1 MKCSVVIP
9 VYNSEA
15 SIERVVEEVLAEV
28 SYEVE
33 IVLVNDCSKDKSEK
47 KCKALCEKFNQV
59 KFLNLSKNF
68 GQHNAIMAG
77 LSVVDGDLIVCMDDD
92 LQTPPQEVNKLIDT
106 LIEQDYDVV
115 YGNYGEKKHSVFR
128 NWGSSVNDKMANYM
142 LGKPKEI
149 QITSFFA
156 MRRYI
161 AEEIKN
167 YRYSFPYLGG
177 LIFRTTNKIGKVD
190 VHHESRKEGK
200 SNYNFKKLIGLWFNG
215 FINFS
220 VTPLRLTSLIGTFFS
235 GAGFLYL
242 IVIIIKKLI
251 DPGIAMGWT
260 SIMATVIFFGGI
272 QLISIGL
279 IGEYIGRLYLNINE
293 KPQYV
298 IRESW
303 NVKSKNEH

>member
-9 VYNSEA
+9 VNNSEA
-15 SIERVVEEVLAEV
+15 SIDQVVEEVLAEV

-33 IVLVNDCSKDKSEK
+33 IVLVNDCSKDESEK

-128 NWGSSVNDKMANYM
+128 NWGSSLNDKMANYM

-190 VHHESRKEGK
+190 VHHESRKEGT
-200 SNYNFKKLIGLWFNG
+200 SNYNFKKLVGLWFNG

-220 VTPLRLTSLIGTFFS
+220 VTPLRLTSLIGTVFS

-242 IVIIIKKLI
+242 IVIIIKKLM

-298 IRESW
+298 IRETY
-303 NVKSKNEH
+303 NID

>member
-33 IVLVNDCSKDKSEK
+33 IVLVNDSSKDKSEK
-47 KCKALCEKFNQV
+47 KCKALCGKFNQV

-128 NWGSSVNDKMANYM
+128 NWGSRVNDKMANYM

-251 DPGIAMGWT
+251 NPGIAMGWT

>member
-251 DPGIAMGWT
+251 NPGIAMGWT

>member
-15 SIERVVEEVLAEV
+15 SIDQVVEEVLAEV

-33 IVLVNDCSKDKSEK
+33 IVLVNDCSKDESEK

-128 NWGSSVNDKMANYM
+128 NWGSSLNDKMANYM

-190 VHHESRKEGK
+190 VHHESRKEGT

-220 VTPLRLTSLIGTFFS
+220 VTPLRLTSLIGTFFP

-251 DPGIAMGWT
+251 NPGIAMGWT

-298 IRESW
+298 IRETY
-303 NVKSKNEH
+303 NID